1 MIKLSKSCISIKEIK
16 AVNKVLSKE
25 YLGMGPEV
33 KKFENDL
40 NFFFKREV
48 VCVSSGT
55 AALQLA
61 LQALGIKKGDEV
73 LVPAITYVATFQ
85 AISATGAKLIMCD
98 VDKDN
103 LIISIKDAKKKLTK
117 KTKVIM
123 PVFYAGNPGNI
134 EEIYKFAKKNK
145 IRVIE
150 DAAHAFGSVYKKKK
164 IGSFGDISCF
174 SFDGIKNITSGEGGC
189 VVTDNKKNIN
199 TIKDLRLLGVG
210 NDSAK
215 RYTGKRSWNFNVKQQ
230 GWRYHMSDI
239 NAAIGR
245 VQLKRFNHL
254 KNARQ
259 KICKYYD
266 SNFLKFKKV
275 QIFNRDFNQE
285 VPHIYVL
292 LINNLKKRE
301 QLRNDLLK
309 VGIQTGY
316 HYVPGYELSY
326 YKSNKNNFPNANS
339 ISEKI
344 ITLPLHPD
352 LKQQQLN
359 KIVTK
364 IKFFLNKNK
373 YFI

>member
-1 MIKLSKSCISIKEIK
+1 M
-16 AVNKVLSKE
+16 
-25 YLGMGPEV
+25 
-33 KKFENDL
+33 
-40 NFFFKREV
+40 
-48 VCVSSGT
+48 
-55 AALQLA
+55 
-61 LQALGIKKGDEV
+61 
-73 LVPAITYVATFQ
+73 
-85 AISATGAKLIMCD
+85 
-98 VDKDN
+98 
-103 LIISIKDAKKKLTK
+103 
-117 KTKVIM
+117 
-123 PVFYAGNPGNI
+123 
-134 EEIYKFAKKNK
+134 
-145 IRVIE
+145 
-150 DAAHAFGSVYKKKK
+150 
-164 IGSFGDISCF
+164 
-174 SFDGIKNITSGEGGC
+174 
-189 VVTDNKKNIN
+189 
-199 TIKDLRLLGVG
+199 RLLGVS

-275 QIFNRDFNQE
+275 QIFNRDFNRE